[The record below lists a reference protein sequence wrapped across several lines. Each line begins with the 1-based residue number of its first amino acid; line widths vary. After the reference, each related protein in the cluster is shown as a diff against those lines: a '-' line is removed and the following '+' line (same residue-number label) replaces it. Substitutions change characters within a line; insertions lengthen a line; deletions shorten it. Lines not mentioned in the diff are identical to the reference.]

1 MTIPTSGTG
10 LDRSQGSL
18 MDKEFKNTASPA
30 ERARQFHEDQRRL
43 RQPPQGTTY
52 HQLQHVD
59 IELEAQ
65 GRFAG
70 TKPEMGPAYPR
81 LPEESPY
88 NMQNAVEPPLG
99 IDVSYV
105 EPCGEA
111 HEVAASMTSFPTEST
126 APAEAHRSSDAVTPS
141 TAEPNSVG
149 KTTLTPDV
157 RRALVAQLGE

>member
-1 MTIPTSGTG
+1 MKP
-10 LDRSQGSL
+10 
-18 MDKEFKNTASPA
+18 FNNTASPA
-30 ERARQFHEDQRRL
+30 ERARQFIEDQRWL

-105 EPCGEA
+105 EPCGEP
-111 HEVAASMTSFPTEST
+111 HEIRLGRRDRARWSRDGGSVAGCFSF
-126 APAEAHRSSDAVTPS
+126 SSC
-141 TAEPNSVG
+141 
-149 KTTLTPDV
+149 
-157 RRALVAQLGE
+157 